1 MTGKN
6 PGGYLGGPQQRRVIP
21 TANKD
26 LQSDLGT
33 TVSPQCAPTSLLLQ
47 HFIRL
52 ASNFLKK
59 TPSLTTHLCGHP
71 NYNQAPQCYC
81 NTNKNV

>member
-6 PGGYLGGPQQRRVIP
+6 PSGYLGGPQQRKVIP
-21 TANKD
+21 TTNKD

-33 TVSPQCAPTSLLLQ
+33 TVSPHCAPTSLLLQ
-47 HFIRL
+47 HFIWL
-52 ASNFLKK
+52 ARNFLKE
-59 TPSLTTHLCGHP
+59 THSLTTCLCRHP
-71 NYNQAPQCYC
+71 NYNRAPWCYC